1 MDPAWLLWPI
11 AAAMAFVIAG
21 LVRWSSTARTV
32 LGAAFVVFLLAMMA
46 AMFLAALVVVSFP
59 GPGALVLGLWVG
71 ALAMSVSVFPV
82 AAVALREA
90 GAQMEQG
97 TAYVPRRLVR
107 PAALA
112 VWVTVLV
119 LVGEVWMGRT
129 FDVASGAATNATAL
143 TLGDLTGWVGGTVG
157 SAWFLFPMALEMT
170 LAAVWVRPRLSRPM
184 FGILLAQSAVMAASP
199 PAVPGTAWLVGS
211 SLLASVVMAALVG
224 YLLLLVYRDQPL
236 PRPVTAYA
244 VRVLLAFALMGI
256 ALILWVTTGS
266 LVVFALAV
274 VVQTAVFFTA
284 IVVPEAYLLPRVGGE
299 PDPAP
304 PASPARASS

>member
-11 AAAMAFVIAG
+11 AGAMAFVIAG

-82 AAVALREA
+82 AALALREA
-90 GAQMEQG
+90 RAQLEG
-97 TAYVPRRLVR
+97 EAAYVPRRLAT
-107 PAALA
+107 PAGLA

-129 FDVASGAATNATAL
+129 FDVASAAATNASVRTVGDAL
-143 TLGDLTGWVGGTVG
+143 GWFGGTVA
-157 SAWFLFPMALEMT
+157 SPWFLFPMALEMT
-170 LAAVWVRPRLSRPM
+170 LAALWVRPRLSRPM
-184 FGILLAQSAVMAASP
+184 LGILLAQSAVMLASP
-199 PAVPGTAWLVGS
+199 PAVAGDTWLVAS
-211 SLLASVVMAALVG
+211 SVLASVAMAALVG
-224 YLLLLVYRDQPL
+224 YLLLLVYRDHPL
-236 PRPVTAYA
+236 PRPVTSYA
-244 VRVLLAFALMGI
+244 ARVLAAFAFMGV
-256 ALILWVTTGS
+256 ALFVWVTTGS
-266 LVVFALAV
+266 LVLFAVAV

-284 IVVPEAYLLPRVGGE
+284 IVVPEAYVLPGGTEE
-299 PDPAP
+299 PDPT
-304 PASPARASS
+304 ASATPARASS